1 MVLEFTSLKF
11 KYLTMTQQKLHCYF
25 ILVEFARSFS
35 ILTLRTFARKV
46 KEKTVKFS
54 GALLVVVV
62 VTQQRTFFMV
72 KRTRKKL

>member
-62 VTQQRTFFMV
+62 TQQRTFFMV